1 MDGGT
6 KMLITVLIITLLITS
21 FLIYKYRMLV
31 LKNRKILLENEDL
44 HNRYDF
50 IDDLEKDYNQKLK
63 EVATVEKRIAD
74 LQQQYGEKYQIYK
87 NLLTQ
92 IDLYNDDLQINNYG
106 LFAPKFDYQTTER
119 YKEHL
124 TQNYQ
129 KQKELIKNL
138 KAVEFDTDWIVQG
151 SKTKGKQ
158 MIEQQAKLAL
168 RAFNA
173 QCDDV
178 IKNVKWNNLKKVE
191 DKINKIYADIN
202 KLCEPHEMRICE
214 DFLNLKMDELQLVF
228 GYELKKYEEKE
239 EQRRIKEQM
248 REEEKVKKEIERKE
262 KELAEQERQERELQA
277 LLQEAYNQ
285 GKQEEATKYQEEIAQ
300 LNLTIENNKRA
311 ISNAQLTKWGRIYV
325 ISNIGSFGEN
335 VYKIGMTRRDD
346 PMDRI
351 NELGDASVPFK
362 FDVHAIIESDNA
374 PELENKLH
382 DIFKKNSVNRI
393 NYRKEFFKVPLE
405 EIEKAV
411 NETTGSDII
420 FTKVAEAREY
430 RETLSIIESENHIK
444 ISEQITNKD
453 MLPMEI

>member
-1 MDGGT
+1 M
-6 KMLITVLIITLLITS
+6 
-21 FLIYKYRMLV
+21 
-31 LKNRKILLENEDL
+31 
-44 HNRYDF
+44 
-50 IDDLEKDYNQKLK
+50 
-63 EVATVEKRIAD
+63 
-74 LQQQYGEKYQIYK
+74 
-87 NLLTQ
+87 
-92 IDLYNDDLQINNYG
+92 QINNYG